1 MNKGVQYLQDL
12 WQTFLIKNNDSSLKQ
27 RLIRGVAGTFG
38 LKLAATGLNFL
49 TGILLARLLGASGFG
64 VYTYAFAWT
73 QLLILA
79 GTLGLDKLIVREV
92 AIYQTKSEWSLVR
105 GLLQWANQIVLIV
118 SVVLALGAIG
128 VAWGLNM
135 EANSEQFWAF
145 CVAMLLIPIAVLR
158 NLRLSAMRGLHQIV
172 IGLMPELI
180 LAPLLLLV
188 LTGFTYLFLG
198 DSLNAFWV
206 VLMRVVAALITLA
219 IGVKLLDLA
228 LPNAAKEA
236 TPKYQ
241 IKTWLSSALPFMFLG
256 SLYIIKSRTD
266 ILMLGAI
273 QGAEAAGIYF
283 AVSRGAHLINFILG
297 SVNTVLGP
305 NIANLYAE
313 GKTKQLQRVMTKS
326 ARVVLLIALPITATM
341 IGLGHWYLSL
351 FGKDF
356 SQGQQA
362 LTILCV
368 GQLAHASAGSVG
380 LLLNMTGNERFT
392 FISNVAGT
400 GLNVILNVL
409 LIPRWGIEGAAL
421 ATTST
426 TILVNIINTLWVR
439 QKLGIDCTALG
450 KVI

>member
-1 MNKGVQYLQDL
+1 MNRGVQYIRHLL
-12 WQTFLIKNNDSSLKQ
+12 ETLLVKNDKDSLKH
-27 RLIRGVAGTFG
+27 RLVKGVAGTFG
-38 LKLAATGLNFL
+38 LKIAATGLSFI

-64 VYTYAFAWT
+64 IYTYAFAWT

-79 GTLGLDKLIVREV
+79 GTLGLDKLVVREV
-92 AIYQTKSEWSLVR
+92 AIYQTKSDWSLVS
-105 GLLQWANQIVLIV
+105 GLLQWANQIVLMV
-118 SVVLALGAIG
+118 SVALALGAISI
-128 VAWGLNM
+128 AWGLNM
-135 EANSEQFWAF
+135 GAHSEQFWAF
-145 CVAMLLIPIAVLR
+145 CVAMLLIPIAVQR

-180 LAPLLLLV
+180 LAPLLLLA
-188 LTGFTYLFLG
+188 LTGCAYLFLG

-206 VLMRVVAALITLA
+206 VLMRVVAALISLA
-219 IGVKLLDLA
+219 IGVKLLDRA

-241 IKTWLSSALPFMFLG
+241 PKTWLSSALPFLFMG

-283 AVSRGAHLINFILG
+283 AVSRGAQLINFILG

-305 NIANLYAE
+305 NIATLYAE
-313 GKTKQLQRVMTKS
+313 GKIKQLQRVVTKS
-326 ARVVLLIALPITATM
+326 ARVVLLIALPITAIM
-341 IGLGHWYLSL
+341 IGFGYWYLLL
-351 FGKDF
+351 FGKEF
-356 SQGQQA
+356 TQGQYA

-368 GQLAHASAGSVG
+368 GRLIHAAAGSVG

-400 GLNVILNVL
+400 GLNVVLNAL
-409 LIPRWGIEGAAL
+409 LIPRWGVEGAAL

-426 TILVNIINTLWVR
+426 TILMNIMNTLWVR
-439 QKLGIDCTALG
+439 QKLGIHCTAFG
-450 KVI
+450 KLI

>member
-1 MNKGVQYLQDL
+1 M
-12 WQTFLIKNNDSSLKQ
+12 
-27 RLIRGVAGTFG
+27 AGTFG
-38 LKLAATGLNFL
+38 LRIAATGLSFI

-64 VYTYAFAWT
+64 IYTYAFTWT

-92 AIYQTKSEWSLVR
+92 AIYQTKSDWSLVR
-105 GLLQWANQIVLIV
+105 GLLQWANQIVLMV
-118 SVVLALGAIG
+118 SVALALGAIG
-128 VAWGLNM
+128 IAWGLDM
-135 EANSEQFWAF
+135 AANSQQFWAF

-188 LTGFTYLFLG
+188 LTGSAYLLLG
-198 DSLNAFWV
+198 DSLTAFWV
-206 VLMRVVAALITLA
+206 ILMRVVAALISLA
-219 IGVKLLDLA
+219 IGVKLLDRV
-228 LPNAAKEA
+228 LPNVAKEA

-241 IKTWLSSALPFMFLG
+241 PRTWIRSALPFLFMG

-283 AVSRGAHLINFILG
+283 VVSRGAHLINFILG

-305 NIANLYAE
+305 NIATLYAE

-326 ARVVLLIALPITATM
+326 ARVVLLIALPITAIM
-341 IGLGHWYLSL
+341 IGFGYWYLLL
-351 FGKDF
+351 FGKEF
-356 SQGQQA
+356 TQGQYA

-368 GQLAHASAGSVG
+368 GRLIDASAGSVG

-392 FISNVAGT
+392 FISNVVGA
-400 GLNVILNVL
+400 GLNVILNAL
-409 LIPRWGIEGAAL
+409 LIPRWGVEGAAL

-426 TILVNIINTLWVR
+426 TILVNVMNTLWVR
-439 QKLGIDCTALG
+439 QKLGIHCTAFG
-450 KVI
+450 KLI

>member
-1 MNKGVQYLQDL
+1 MNRGVQYIRQLL
-12 WQTFLIKNNDSSLKQ
+12 ETLLVKNDKNSLKQ
-27 RLIRGVAGTFG
+27 RLIKGVAGTFG
-38 LKLAATGLNFL
+38 LRIAATGLSFI

-64 VYTYAFAWT
+64 IYTYAFAWT

-92 AIYQTKSEWSLVR
+92 AIYQTKSDWSLVR
-105 GLLQWANQIVLIV
+105 GLLQWANQIVLMV
-118 SVVLALGAIG
+118 SVALALGAIG
-128 VAWGLNM
+128 IAWGLDM
-135 EANSEQFWAF
+135 AANSQQFWAF
-145 CVAMLLIPIAVLR
+145 CVAMLLIPIAVQR

-180 LAPLLLLV
+180 LAPLLLLA
-188 LTGFTYLFLG
+188 LTGCAYLFLG

-206 VLMRVVAALITLA
+206 VLMRVVAALISLA
-219 IGVKLLDLA
+219 IGVKLLDRA

-241 IKTWLSSALPFMFLG
+241 PKTWLSSALPFLFMG

-283 AVSRGAHLINFILG
+283 AVSRGAHLINFILN
-297 SVNTVLGP
+297 SVNTVLAP
-305 NIANLYAE
+305 NIASLYAE
-313 GKTKQLQRVMTKS
+313 GKTKQLQRVVTKS
-326 ARVVLLIALPITATM
+326 ARVVLLIALPITISM
-341 IGLGHWYLSL
+341 IAFGYWYLLL
-351 FGKDF
+351 FGQEF
-356 SQGQQA
+356 TQGRQA
-362 LTILCV
+362 LIILCV

-392 FISNVAGT
+392 FISSAGGT
-400 GLNVILNVL
+400 GLNVILNAL

-426 TILVNIINTLWVR
+426 TILANTMNTLWVR
-439 QKLGIDCTALG
+439 QKLGIHCTALG
-450 KVI
+450 KLI

>member
-12 WQTFLIKNNDSSLKQ
+12 WHTFLLKNNNNSLKQ

-38 LKLAATGLNFL
+38 LKLGATGLNFL

-92 AIYQTKSEWSLVR
+92 AIYQTKSDWSSVR

-118 SVVLALGAIG
+118 SVALALGAIV

-158 NLRLSAMRGLHQIV
+158 NLRLSATRGLHQIV
-172 IGLMPELI
+172 IGLVPELI

-188 LTGFTYLFLG
+188 LTGSIYLILG
-198 DSLNAFWV
+198 DSLTAFWV
-206 VLMRVVAALITLA
+206 VLMRVFAALITLA

-236 TPKYQ
+236 TPRYQ
-241 IKTWLSSALPFMFLG
+241 TKAWLSSALPFMFLG

-273 QGAEAAGIYF
+273 QGAKAAGIYF
-283 AVSRGAHLINFILG
+283 AVSRGAQLINFILG

-313 GKTKQLQRVMTKS
+313 GKIKQLQRVMTKS
-326 ARVVLLIALPITATM
+326 ARLVLLIALPITAAM
-341 IGLGHWYLSL
+341 IGLGYWYLLL

-356 SQGQQA
+356 TQGQHA

-368 GQLAHASAGSVG
+368 GQLAQTSAGSVG

-400 GLNVILNVL
+400 GLNVILNAL
-409 LIPRWGIEGAAL
+409 LIPQWGVEGAAL

-439 QKLGIDCTALG
+439 QKLGIDCTAFG

>member
-1 MNKGVQYLQDL
+1 MNKGVQYLQNL
-12 WQTFLIKNNDSSLKQ
+12 WQTFLVKNNDSSLKQ
-27 RLIRGVAGTFG
+27 RLIKGAAGTFG
-38 LKLAATGLNFL
+38 LRLAATGLNFL
-49 TGILLARLLGASGFG
+49 TGILLARLLGASDFG

-92 AIYQTKSEWSLVR
+92 AIYQTKSDWSLVR
-105 GLLQWANQIVLIV
+105 GLLQWANKIVLIV
-118 SVVLALGAIG
+118 SVILALGAIG
-128 VAWGLNM
+128 VAWSLNM
-135 EANSEQFWAF
+135 EGNSEQFWAF

-188 LTGFTYLFLG
+188 LTGCTYLFLG

-241 IKTWLSSALPFMFLG
+241 TKTWLSSALPFMFLG

-341 IGLGHWYLSL
+341 IGLGYWYLLL

-356 SQGQQA
+356 TQGQLA

-368 GQLAHASAGSVG
+368 GQLAHASAGSVS

-400 GLNVILNVL
+400 GLNVILNAL
-409 LIPRWGIEGAAL
+409 LIPRWGVEGAAL

-439 QKLGIDCTALG
+439 QKLGIDCTAFG